1 MRVRLAPRRGSLAA
15 VATLLGRW
23 KVDIARVQTADK
35 DEHGSVV
42 DFLLELPHTLPVQ
55 PVLDEI
61 AALDGVTIEQMTS
74 YRWGG
79 GLGYD
84 LAVLEQMLSSDLRP
98 AHVLVISAP
107 LLLDARWALLLDTST
122 LDVTLRTPFTP
133 ELERADLARLAPFDT
148 SHTAQIC
155 RGPGGAQTPAAV
167 VALPADQALVTG
179 RPDGPPFAASE
190 LSRLSYLAA
199 AGWGGRE
206 PAPGTTRDDPLNG
219 VGR

>member
-1 MRVRLAPRRGSLAA
+1 MYLMRVRLAPRRGSLAA
-15 VATLLGRW
+15 VASLLGRR
-23 KVDIARVQTADK
+23 KVDITRVQTAVK

-42 DFLLELPHTLPVQ
+42 DFLLELPHGLAVQ

-61 AALDGVTIEQMTS
+61 AALEGVTVQRMTS

-84 LAVLEQMLSSDLRP
+84 LAVLEQMLSSDLPP

-122 LDVTLRTPFTP
+122 LEVTLRTPFAPTV
-133 ELERADLARLAPFDT
+133 ERTDLARLAPFDA
-148 SHTAQIC
+148 SHAAQLSG
-155 RGPGGAQTPAAV
+155 GPGTATTPVAV
-167 VALPADQALVTG
+167 VSLPAQQALVTG

-199 AGWGGRE
+199 AGWGGHQ
-206 PAPGTTRDDPLNG
+206 PAPGSPAETS
-219 VGR
+219 